1 MKPILTSVFS
11 GAPVPAA
18 QAAERVPIG
27 TIDMIDMADAPS
39 REVFRKSR
47 RLDSTAGAS
56 LGRMILESLMVLAP
70 LLLVSK

>member
-1 MKPILTSVFS
+1 M
-11 GAPVPAA
+11 
-18 QAAERVPIG
+18 G